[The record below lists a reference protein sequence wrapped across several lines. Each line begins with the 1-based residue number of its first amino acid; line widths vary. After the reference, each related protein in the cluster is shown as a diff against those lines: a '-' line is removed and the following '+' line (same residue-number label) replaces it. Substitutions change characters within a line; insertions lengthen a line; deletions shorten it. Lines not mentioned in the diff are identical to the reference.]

1 MKSIVTT
8 ILRRFQNQGKSQGK
22 SRTVNPQEGVQTTPE
37 TVENQTIR
45 QGEGRESPT
54 TPEAVN
60 EHQTTTL
67 AVEDGTPGPTGAAE
81 AIKAQVVQEG
91 KATGAAEAIKA
102 QVVQEGKATVVAGA
116 IKALVVQGI
125 AEMKSVD
132 STREDDASAYGD
144 ADSSVI
150 GSSVSCPAINNES
163 PIMPVWATSRTTC
176 QKSA

>member
-67 AVEDGTPGPTGAAE
+67 AVEDGTPGPTGAA
-81 AIKAQVVQEG
+81 AIKAQVVH
-91 KATGAAEAIKA
+91 
-102 QVVQEGKATVVAGA
+102 EGKATVVAGA
-116 IKALVVQGI
+116 IKAQVVQ
-125 AEMKSVD
+125 E
-132 STREDDASAYGD
+132 T
-144 ADSSVI
+144 AD
-150 GSSVSCPAINNES
+150 
-163 PIMPVWATSRTTC
+163 
-176 QKSA
+176 

>member
-45 QGEGRESPT
+45 QGEGRENPT

-67 AVEDGTPGPTGAAE
+67 AVEDGTPDPTAA
-81 AIKAQVVQEG
+81 A
-91 KATGAAEAIKA
+91 AIKA